1 MQKLEKKIVTRN
13 AFCYNSKKIDCTCHL
28 AGRDVDLIR
37 SVAFAGIGA
46 VGAIY
51 AELALRY
58 KEVPCFAV
66 VRDKAS
72 YDERP
77 VSVNGRLMDIP
88 LKTPQEGSPVDLVI
102 VAVKWNALEDVLDQL
117 RLFVGKNTI
126 ILSLLNGVSSEAV
139 IESYFPQAKV
149 LLAMCSGID
158 SSREGRVVSMRRR
171 GKIVFGEA
179 DGSRSQTV
187 KMVRQ
192 YLDDAGIPHEM
203 PEDMLHQ
210 MWWKLMVN
218 VGMNQV
224 SAVTGLDYE
233 GVRTNPTVMEQMHR
247 AQREVIAVAN
257 AQGIPMDER
266 DIEAWDKQLAGLSC
280 CGISSTLQDIRARRK
295 TEVELYGE
303 TICRLG
309 SKLGIA
315 TPENEALVRRIHEIE
330 TSYL

>member
-1 MQKLEKKIVTRN
+1 M
-13 AFCYNSKKIDCTCHL
+13 
-28 AGRDVDLIR
+28 IR

-58 KEVPCFAV
+58 KDVPCFAV

-72 YDERP
+72 YAERP

-88 LKTPQEGSPVDLVI
+88 LRTPQEGKPVDLVV
-102 VAVKWNALEDVLDQL
+102 VAVKWNALDDVLDQL
-117 RLFVGKNTI
+117 KPFVGAETI

-139 IESYFPQAKV
+139 IESHFPQAKV

-158 SSREGRVVSMRRR
+158 SSRESRAVSMRRR
-171 GKIVFGEA
+171 GKIVLGEA
-179 DGSRSQTV
+179 DGSRSDAV
-187 KMVRQ
+187 NAVGE
-192 YLDDAGIPHEM
+192 YLERADIPFEI

-233 GVRTNPTVMEQMHR
+233 GVRTNPEVMEQMHR

-257 AQGIPMDER
+257 AQGIPMDEH
-266 DIEAWDKQLAGLSC
+266 DIEAWDRQLAGLSC

-295 TEVELYGE
+295 TEVEIYGE

-309 SKLGIA
+309 KALGIP
-315 TPENEALVRRIHEIE
+315 TPENERLVRRIREIE
-330 TSYL
+330 KSYLADNSK

>member
-1 MQKLEKKIVTRN
+1 M
-13 AFCYNSKKIDCTCHL
+13 
-28 AGRDVDLIR
+28 AGRDVALIR

-58 KEVPCFAV
+58 KDVPCFAV
-66 VRDKAS
+66 VREKAS
-72 YDERP
+72 YRERP

-88 LKTPQEGSPVDLVI
+88 LRTPQEGTPVDLVV
-102 VAVKWNALEDVLDQL
+102 VAVKWNALDDVLDQL
-117 RLFVGKNTI
+117 KPFVGAETI

-139 IESYFPQAKV
+139 MESYFPQAKV

-158 SSREGRVVSMRRR
+158 SSREGRAVSMRRR
-171 GKIVFGEA
+171 GRIVFGEA
-179 DGSRSQTV
+179 DGRRSEAV
-187 KMVRQ
+187 EVVRR
-192 YLDDAGIPHEM
+192 YFDTAGIPNET

-233 GVRTNPTVMEQMHR
+233 GVRTNPEVMEQMHR

-257 AQGIPMDER
+257 AQGILMDER

-309 SKLGIA
+309 KVLGIA
-315 TPENEALVRRIHEIE
+315 TPENEALVQRIREIE
-330 TSYL
+330 ASYL